1 MIKLFVLSIGR
12 VDWNIWRPILKTL
25 NKKKYKFNI
34 IATAMHFEKKYGI
47 SYKLI
52 LRDGFKINHKI
63 KFNFRESNP
72 KDINYQISKYV
83 EYFTNIFKNKNIDF
97 LLVIGD
103 RFETLAA
110 TVAATSFKIP
120 IIHFHGGEITE
131 GSLDNQYRNAITKL
145 SHIHLV
151 SNSIY
156 KKRIIQLG
164 EEKWRVKLLG
174 APALHNLNFTNTLD
188 KKNFFKKYSLNLY
201 KEIFLVNFNSESINF
216 EKTIDQIKV
225 LFKALVIFK
234 NKNILVT
241 DTNFDNHSNVISK
254 YINNMKEKFNFIKVV
269 KYLGEDYVSAMRYS
283 KVMIGNSSS
292 GVIEAASF
300 KLPVINIGLRQK
312 GRMMP
317 KNVINTSFDK
327 MKIIKSIKYSQSKE
341 FLKKIKNLKNPYENK
356 NFSNNL
362 KKIFSDLSIIK
373 KNKLIA
379 KKFIDLK
386 I

>member
-1 MIKLFVLSIGR
+1 MKILLIDNYDSFTYNLYHYISSLKHKVEIYRNDKIDINKIK
-12 VDWNIWRPILKTL
+12 
-25 NKKKYKFNI
+25 KKKYQ
-34 IATAMHFEKKYGI
+34 
-47 SYKLI
+47 
-52 LRDGFKINHKI
+52 KI
-63 KFNFRESNP
+63 
-72 KDINYQISKYV
+72 
-83 EYFTNIFKNKNIDF
+83 
-97 LLVIGD
+97 
-103 RFETLAA
+103 
-110 TVAATSFKIP
+110 
-120 IIHFHGGEITE
+120 
-131 GSLDNQYRNAITKL
+131 
-145 SHIHLV
+145 
-151 SNSIY
+151 
-156 KKRIIQLG
+156 
-164 EEKWRVKLLG
+164 
-174 APALHNLNFTNTLD
+174 
-188 KKNFFKKYSLNLY
+188 
-201 KEIFLVNFNSESINF
+201 
-216 EKTIDQIKV
+216 
-225 LFKALVIFK
+225 
-234 NKNILVT
+234 
-241 DTNFDNHSNVISK
+241 VISPGPGHPGQSG
-254 YINNMKEKFNFIKVV
+254 NCIKVV